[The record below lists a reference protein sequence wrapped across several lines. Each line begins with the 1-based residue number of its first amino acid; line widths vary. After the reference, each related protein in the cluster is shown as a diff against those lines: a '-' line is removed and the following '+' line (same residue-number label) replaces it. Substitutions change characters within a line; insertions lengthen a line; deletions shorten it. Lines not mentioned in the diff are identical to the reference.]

1 MDQDKDAEPAAAP
14 APARPAASAP
24 ARPNADEHLAI
35 HNTWVELRVVL
46 GSSSMPI
53 GEVLKLGRGAVLPLD
68 RMVGEPLDV
77 FVKGVLIARG
87 EVTIVEEKL
96 AVTLTRMVM
105 SMSDH

>member
-1 MDQDKDAEPAAAP
+1 VVDQEKDAQAQAAP
-14 APARPAASAP
+14 PPARAAKPAPP
-24 ARPNADEHLAI
+24 AESVLNLAI
-35 HNTWVELRVVL
+35 HDTSVELRVVL
-46 GSSSMPI
+46 GTSKMPI
-53 GEVLKLGRGAVLPLD
+53 GSVLQLGRGAVLPLD

-105 SMSDH
+105 SMSDR

>member
-1 MDQDKDAEPAAAP
+1 MDQDKDAQP
-14 APARPAASAP
+14 PARTGGSLPSTEL
-24 ARPNADEHLAI
+24 NLAI
-35 HNTWVELRVVL
+35 HDTSVELRVVL
-46 GSSSMPI
+46 GTSKMPI
-53 GEVLKLGRGAVLPLD
+53 GSVLQLGRGAVLPLD

>member
-1 MDQDKDAEPAAAP
+1 MGDAVAQ
-14 APARPAASAP
+14 RPAGGAAS
-24 ARPNADEHLAI
+24 RGDERLAI
-35 HNTWVELRVVL
+35 HNTSVELRVVL
-46 GSSSMPI
+46 GSATLQI
-53 GEVLKLGRGAVLPLD
+53 GEVLKLGRGAVLTLD

-105 SMSDH
+105 SMSGT

>member
-1 MDQDKDAEPAAAP
+1 MDQDKDAAGSP
-14 APARPAASAP
+14 PARGGSTPAQSAGT
-24 ARPNADEHLAI
+24 ALNLAI
-35 HNTWVELRVVL
+35 HDTSVELRVVL
-46 GSSSMPI
+46 GTSKMPI
-53 GEVLKLGRGAVLPLD
+53 GSVLQLGRGAVLPLD

>member
-1 MDQDKDAEPAAAP
+1 MGDAVGQ
-14 APARPAASAP
+14 RPAGGAAS
-24 ARPNADEHLAI
+24 RGDERLAI
-35 HNTWVELRVVL
+35 HNTSVELRVVL
-46 GSSSMPI
+46 GSATLQI
-53 GEVLKLGRGAVLPLD
+53 GEVLKLGRGAVLTLD

-105 SMSDH
+105 SMSGT

>member
-1 MDQDKDAEPAAAP
+1 LDQDKDAAP
-14 APARPAASAP
+14 PARVGGSPGDAL
-24 ARPNADEHLAI
+24 NLAI
-35 HNTWVELRVVL
+35 HDTSVELRVVL
-46 GSSSMPI
+46 GTSKMPI
-53 GEVLKLGRGAVLPLD
+53 GSVLQLGRGAVLPLD